1 MHSAIDSKR
10 AAIQRWTRETA
21 EHCARTNAVY
31 ALAEAAPTFEA
42 GMAIIAEHSAELL
55 AEHLAKTGLCP
66 AAA

>member
-1 MHSAIDSKR
+1 MNSVIDSKR

-42 GMAIIAEHSAELL
+42 GMAIIAEYSTRLVSEWRARNT
-55 AEHLAKTGLCP
+55 A
-66 AAA
+66 